1 MIKFFEESYV
11 MQGDDD
17 DGDIVV
23 VFIAAIETQ
32 LCIENNRSNVDND
45 NSNNNITA
53 IFING
58 KTQDK

>member
-17 DGDIVV
+17 DIVV

>member
-11 MQGDDD
+11 MQGD
-17 DGDIVV
+17 DIVV

>member
-1 MIKFFEESYV
+1 MLIKFFEESYV

-17 DGDIVV
+17 DIVV